1 MKILGISGSLRK
13 DSYNT
18 QLLNAASSL
27 LGKNANLE
35 VFDLAEIPLYNSD
48 LDGENKPESV
58 QALIN
63 AITDADGILIA
74 TPEYNYSISGVLK
87 NALDWVS
94 RPAYNSVMRD
104 KPTGVLSTSMSK
116 LGGIRAQ
123 VHLRD
128 IMVATLTPVYL
139 APDFALAS
147 AHTAFDSS
155 GQLVDETT
163 QDILHQFLT
172 GYMKWISDLSS

>member
-18 QLLNAASSL
+18 HLLSAAASL
-27 LGKNANLE
+27 LDVDVTLE
-35 VFDLAEIPLYNSD
+35 VFDLVEIPLYNSD
-48 LDGENKPESV
+48 LDGDSKPDKV

-63 AITDADGILIA
+63 AITVADGLLIA
-74 TPEYNYSISGVLK
+74 TPEYNYSIPGVLK
-87 NALDWVS
+87 NAIDWVS
-94 RPAYNSVMRD
+94 RPAYDSVMRG
-104 KPTGVLSTSMSK
+104 KPTGVISTSMSK

-128 IMVATLTPVYL
+128 ILVATLTPVYL
-139 APDFALAS
+139 APDFALSS
-147 AHTAFDSS
+147 AHTAFDDA

-163 QDILHQFLT
+163 QKFLQQYLT
-172 GYMKWISDLSS
+172 GYTKWISYL